1 MLPKKSNF
9 KILTNNRMIILNI
22 LIGLFVIGI
31 TVTIQ
36 AFATGIWIRRLL
48 AQMEDIEFSNFRL
61 HTARLL
67 ISTSVFLIFIH
78 LVQASIW
85 AVLYMLAPGIVELNN
100 FEEAM
105 YFSLVTFTTLGYGD
119 ITISSVNRILSGLE
133 AINGII
139 LIGWSTAFMFSIY
152 QQMIRRL
159 HQLRKKY

>member
-1 MLPKKSNF
+1 
-9 KILTNNRMIILNI
+9 MIILNI

-36 AFATGIWIRRLL
+36 AFATSIWIRRLL

-61 HTARLL
+61 HTAKLL

-78 LVQASIW
+78 LVQAGIW

-152 QQMIRRL
+152 QQIIRRL
-159 HQLRKKY
+159 HQLRKKD